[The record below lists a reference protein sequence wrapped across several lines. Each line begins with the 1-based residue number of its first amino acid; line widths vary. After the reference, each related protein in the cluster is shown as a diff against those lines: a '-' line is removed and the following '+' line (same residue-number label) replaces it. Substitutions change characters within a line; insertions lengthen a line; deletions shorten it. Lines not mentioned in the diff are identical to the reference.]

1 MANESMDEPTPS
13 ETPGLIRNLVSLAG
27 AVIAV
32 IGAANVAFLVFID
45 FLSNRPNPYIGI
57 FGYMIIPGI
66 MGFGLLLIPLAECD

>member
-32 IGAANVAFLVFID
+32 IAAQT
-45 FLSNRPNPYIGI
+45 
-57 FGYMIIPGI
+57 
-66 MGFGLLLIPLAECD
+66 